1 MTVISVFNI
10 NDKSRALD
18 NSGDSRYETC
28 DVKQGRRPDE
38 TWPLGRKINMRTLG
52 VVSAKLNRAP
62 DNRGDSR
69 TSASRIIS
77 ARRTRRYERFK
88 KVLYGSVKKC

>member
-28 DVKQGRRPDE
+28 SVKQGRRPDE

-52 VVSAKLNRAP
+52 VVSAKY
-62 DNRGDSR
+62 
-69 TSASRIIS
+69 
-77 ARRTRRYERFK
+77 RRSEGRR
-88 KVLYGSVKKC
+88 